1 MVRLKGAGQTVFC
14 SFFSL
19 EPLFN
24 SKKRKLQDPSPEL
37 KPAPKVHTLKHKE
50 IEKI

>member
-1 MVRLKGAGQTVFC
+1 
-14 SFFSL
+14 
-19 EPLFN
+19 
-24 SKKRKLQDPSPEL
+24 LQDPSPEL